1 MALSARVEAVLRRA
15 HGQAQAPWCAYLYDL
30 DALHRRAAGLVADLP
45 ANAEL
50 FYAIKANSEPPLL
63 AALAELVHG
72 FEVASGGELALV
84 RERFPQV
91 PVIFGGPGKT
101 DDELAA
107 AVAAGVACV
116 HVESAGELERLAVA
130 ARAAGRRQDILLR
143 INLPLAGL
151 AATRLVMGGRPTPF
165 GIDVDE
171 LPACLE
177 WLARRPELALVGF
190 HFHLLSH
197 QLDAQAHVALLAH
210 YFREVQG
217 WSIRYGL
224 PLEQINVGG
233 GLGIDYTD
241 PERAFDW
248 ASFCR
253 GLREEIA
260 RQAMGAYRIRFE
272 LGRYLSGPCGYYAME
287 VLDIKSTFGHT
298 FVVARGGTHHFR
310 LPYAQGHSHPF
321 HVLPVERWERP
332 YRRREASGPVTVVG
346 QLCTPK
352 DVLASEAP
360 VERVRVG
367 DVLVFAD
374 AGAYA
379 WHISHHDFLRHPHPE
394 QLFLPVA
401 EEEVRHAANQ

>member
-1 MALSARVEAVLRRA
+1 
-15 HGQAQAPWCAYLYDL
+15 
-30 DALHRRAAGLVADLP
+30 
-45 ANAEL
+45 
-50 FYAIKANSEPPLL
+50 
-63 AALAELVHG
+63 
-72 FEVASGGELALV
+72 
-84 RERFPQV
+84 
-91 PVIFGGPGKT
+91 
-101 DDELAA
+101 
-107 AVAAGVACV
+107 
-116 HVESAGELERLAVA
+116 
-130 ARAAGRRQDILLR
+130 
-143 INLPLAGL
+143 
-151 AATRLVMGGRPTPF
+151 
-165 GIDVDE
+165 
-171 LPACLE
+171 
-177 WLARRPELALVGF
+177 
-190 HFHLLSH
+190 
-197 QLDAQAHVALLAH
+197 
-210 YFREVQG
+210 
-217 WSIRYGL
+217 
-224 PLEQINVGG
+224 
-233 GLGIDYTD
+233 
-241 PERAFDW
+241 
-248 ASFCR
+248 
-253 GLREEIA
+253 
-260 RQAMGAYRIRFE
+260 
-272 LGRYLSGPCGYYAME
+272 ME